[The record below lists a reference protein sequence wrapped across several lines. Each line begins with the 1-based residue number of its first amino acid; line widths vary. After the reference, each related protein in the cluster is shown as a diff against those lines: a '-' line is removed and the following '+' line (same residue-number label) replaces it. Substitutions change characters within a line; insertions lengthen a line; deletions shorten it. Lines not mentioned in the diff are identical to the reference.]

1 MAVAAG
7 SVLTISTY
15 RTSGLAMDSGIILVR
30 EEKNY
35 RVLYGRLRLA
45 GALSGADEICIDVK
59 GEGKVKILKIR
70 GSLFVKQKNR
80 RLPVLM

>member
-1 MAVAAG
+1 
-7 SVLTISTY
+7 
-15 RTSGLAMDSGIILVR
+15 MDSGIILVR

-45 GALSGADEICIDVK
+45 GVLSGADEICIDVK